1 MINYSFI
8 IPHHNCPKL
17 LYRLLDTIPQRE
29 DIEIIVIDDNSDD
42 DKKPAITRSDIQVL
56 FVSAEETRG
65 AGHARNVGLDKARG
79 KWLLFADSDDFYENG
94 FIDKLDMYK
103 DTNNDIVFFSAH
115 VMFEPSNPEKSKGTN
130 YIEKVYSRYENSDK
144 SEHEFRRLTMITSV
158 PWNKMFKRE
167 FILDIGA
174 RFESV
179 PLGNDAWFNKFAGS
193 KAKTAAII
201 NERLYYYV
209 KYNNNTTYKK
219 RPFDDYYII
228 IDSSIRRRKL
238 LKQYDLLR
246 SVRVFGFYP
255 KNVKRD
261 YGYWGYL
268 KLVVYSIIHDPT
280 IIFILLSKLKGIIR
294 RFKISRSYVK

>member
-1 MINYSFI
+1 ME
-8 IPHHNCPKL
+8 
-17 LYRLLDTIPQRE
+17 RRQD
-29 DIEIIVIDDNSDD
+29 
-42 DKKPAITRSDIQVL
+42 
-56 FVSAEETRG
+56 
-65 AGHARNVGLDKARG
+65 
-79 KWLLFADSDDFYENG
+79 
-94 FIDKLDMYK
+94 
-103 DTNNDIVFFSAH
+103 
-115 VMFEPSNPEKSKGTN
+115 
-130 YIEKVYSRYENSDK
+130 RYEQSDK

-193 KAKTAAII
+193 KAKKAAVI

-228 IDSSIRRRKL
+228 IDSNIRRHKL
-238 LKQYDLLR
+238 LKQYDLLGT
-246 SVRVFGFYP
+246 VRVFGFYP

-261 YGYWGYL
+261 FGYWGYL
-268 KLVVYSIIHDPT
+268 KLVLYSIIHDPT
-280 IIFILLSKLKGIIR
+280 IIFILLSKLKNVI
-294 RFKISRSYVK
+294 K